1 MAEGLRNRFGA
12 HELIRTERGRD
23 RRFENVKLTR
33 IGRMPEQRRR
43 HAEVLAKNVGRDV
56 LEPVAEQ
63 NRVVFVKV
71 PMGKDEEKS
80 ASIRA
85 GALNRMGDAAG
96 KIPQIDSGPRLGW
109 MRIPPRL

>member
-12 HELIRTERGRD
+12 HELIRTERARD

-43 HAEVLAKNVGRDV
+43 HTEVLAQNVRRDM

-63 NRVVFVKV
+63 KRVVFVEV
-71 PMGKDEEKS
+71 AIVEDEEEF
-80 ASIRA
+80 ASIRDED
-85 GALNRMGDAAG
+85 LNRMGDAAG
-96 KIPQIDSGPRLGW
+96 KKA
-109 MRIPPRL
+109 